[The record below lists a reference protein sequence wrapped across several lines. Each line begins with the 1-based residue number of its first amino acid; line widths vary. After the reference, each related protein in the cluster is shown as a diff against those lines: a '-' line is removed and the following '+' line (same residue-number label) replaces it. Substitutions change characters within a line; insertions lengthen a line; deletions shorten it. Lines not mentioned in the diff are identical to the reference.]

1 MKILIR
7 KTTVNR
13 IIILVLAAI
22 VGLSYYITK
31 YIEPRKRFKTT
42 VVEDVAPQTVVAPF
56 TPSNY
61 DQASDITGEC
71 WESIASSS
79 DDAYRCS
86 DNNSLLFDP
95 CFKIDERKAACY
107 IDPEDPADTIIV
119 TQEKLEENSN
129 KDSDRLPWVSV
140 LEDGKRCYIMTGTS
154 MVIEGKNYYLSCPT
168 LESQDIYGEIISR
181 DNQWKM
187 KLVDYL
193 GYKEDEYLNIVKVY
207 R

>member
-1 MKILIR
+1 MKNILI
-7 KTTVNR
+7 KPTTNWGTF
-13 IIILVLAAI
+13 LSLAII
-22 VGLSYYITK
+22 VGFSYCITK
-31 YIEPRKRFKTT
+31 YIKPRQSIDTKI
-42 VVEDVAPQTVVAPF
+42 VENISPQTVMVPF
-56 TPSNY
+56 KPSNY
-61 DQASDITGEC
+61 EQSTSILGKC

-79 DDAYRCS
+79 DNAHRCS
-86 DNNSLLFDP
+86 DNNSFIYDP
-95 CFKIDERKAACY
+95 CFKIEEYKAACY

-119 TQEKLEENSN
+119 TQEKLEENIK

-181 DNQWKM
+181 DSQWQM

-193 GYKEDEYLNIVKVY
+193 GNKEDEYLNIVKVY